1 MSIWKPPLYSAI
13 WVSASLTSAMLLV
26 FAWHLYPVPDGDS
39 IFFLPAIKAYAS
51 TGVVDNKL
59 VDLSFITDPDGLG
72 RFLFYTSGFPVIMG
86 SAMALF
92 GASSYQLALLFL
104 SLVRAASTFLLA
116 KSLVVILRKYSL
128 QGNAFYVLPA
138 SAIVIS
144 SGLFLFASNGRPE
157 ILSMFIVSASILAAI
172 SINTTPGKHIFL
184 VFCIALLFPV
194 SIANGIIA
202 CSFYLLYLFVDV
214 KSLKIRAALVLIAVA
229 LGLLFIVLSY
239 LAAGLP
245 LSDGLKGL
253 SIHSKLAVSRSD
265 SGLELTLS
273 YWKSWIAFAILAI
286 VCLVM
291 TLLSRQLIR
300 PSSLAIFDRLWLGSS
315 ILILCS
321 CVYFFGFRAAPIH
334 YNLYAFLPLYQL
346 LCFRLLVNLGSRNSK
361 VLSYGLQGIL
371 VAGLSLSLLDPLRSV
386 VLFPYY
392 LASGSTYSQAIN
404 NFLALDIGEC
414 ALMHTSGLAVLDESQ
429 SGSQFQVD
437 DSSRA
442 IISNRI
448 KFLDR
453 DPTCIAAIVQEVN
466 SNSRVP
472 VNMEEIA
479 DYSDSSSWT
488 PRLRALRL
496 LNSPKGYSFNAYR
509 QDILVK

>member
-1 MSIWKPPLYSAI
+1 
-13 WVSASLTSAMLLV
+13 MLLV

-59 VDLSFITDPDGLG
+59 VDLSFSTDPDGLG
-72 RFLFYTSGFPVIMG
+72 RFLFYTPGYPVIMG

-144 SGLFLFASNGRPE
+144 SGLFLFASDGRPE
-157 ILSMFIVSASILAAI
+157 ILSMLFVSASVLAAI

-184 VFCIALLFPV
+184 VLCIALLFPV

-202 CSFYLLYLFVDV
+202 CSFYLLYLFIDV
-214 KSLKIRAALVLIAVA
+214 KSLKIRAALVLIAVVT
-229 LGLLFIVLSY
+229 GLLFIVLSY

-253 SIHSKLAVSRSD
+253 SIHSKLAVGRSD

-273 YWKSWIAFAILAI
+273 YWKSWIAFGILAI
-286 VCLVM
+286 AYLVM
-291 TLLSRQLIR
+291 TLLSRPLIR
-300 PSSLAIFDRLWLGSS
+300 SSSLAIVDRLWLGSS

-321 CVYFFGFRAAPIH
+321 CIYFFGFRAAPIH
-334 YNLYAFLPLYQL
+334 YNLYAFLPLYQFLSFRFFVVFSARSSRILRYSIQGTLAASLL
-346 LCFRLLVNLGSRNSK
+346 LCL
-361 VLSYGLQGIL
+361 
-371 VAGLSLSLLDPLRSV
+371 ADPLRSA
-386 VLFPYY
+386 VLLPYY
-392 LASGSTYSQAIN
+392 LASGSTYSQAMS

-414 ALMHTSGLAVLDESQ
+414 ALMHTGGLAVLDESQ

-466 SNSRVP
+466 NNSRLP
-472 VNMEEIA
+472 VEMEKIA
-479 DYSDSSSWT
+479 DYSDNSSWT

-496 LNSPKGYSFNAYR
+496 LNSPKGYSFYAYR
-509 QDILVK
+509 QELSVK